1 MGVGYPPDALPD
13 APLGVRARISRARAL
28 WVLGGEALSVRATSW
43 GAHSGVQTLRSVR
56 APSLSLALLS
66 AFHEQ
71 LLLLT
76 RTVADA
82 RTLRGVRSTVELM
95 DGEVRARRT
104 EVQVEFV
111 HIAQLLSKR
120 AGR

>member
-28 WVLGGEALSVRATSW
+28 WVLGGEALCVRATSW
-43 GAHSGVQTLRSVR
+43 GAHSDVQTLRSVR
-56 APSLSLALLS
+56 SPSLSLALLS
-66 AFHEQ
+66 ALREQ
-71 LLLLT
+71 LLMLKHQ
-76 RTVADA
+76 RAPA
-82 RTLRGVRSTVELM
+82 RTLRGVRLTYELIG
-95 DGEVRARRT
+95 GEART
-104 EVQVEFV
+104 QHDVAHLVFL

>member
-1 MGVGYPPDALPD
+1 M
-13 APLGVRARISRARAL
+13 
-28 WVLGGEALSVRATSW
+28 LGGEALSVCATSW
-43 GAHSGVQTLRSVR
+43 GAHSGVQTLRSVAR
-56 APSLSLALLS
+56 SSLSLALLS
-66 AFHEQ
+66 ALREQ

-76 RTVADA
+76 RNRPHA
-82 RTLRGVRSTVELM
+82 RSLRRVRSTYELM

-111 HIAQLLSKR
+111 HISQLLSKL

>member
-66 AFHEQ
+66 ALRDQ

-76 RTVADA
+76 RNRPHA
-82 RTLRGVRSTVELM
+82 RTLRGVRSTNDLPN
-95 DGEVRARRT
+95 DR
-104 EVQVEFV
+104 Q
-111 HIAQLLSKR
+111 
-120 AGR
+120 